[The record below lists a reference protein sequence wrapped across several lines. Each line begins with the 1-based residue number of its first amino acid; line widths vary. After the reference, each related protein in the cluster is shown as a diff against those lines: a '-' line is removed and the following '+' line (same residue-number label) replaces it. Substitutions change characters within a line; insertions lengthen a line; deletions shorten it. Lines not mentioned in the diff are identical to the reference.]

1 MEIIPVITILWS
13 LCYFASKSKFCY
25 FSCKMFNVLHA
36 FATFD
41 WCLRSVKMMDKN
53 TIAYYVD
60 NDKRKLSFKQK
71 KIFLGI

>member
-1 MEIIPVITILWS
+1 MS
-13 LCYFASKSKFCY
+13 D
-25 FSCKMFNVLHA
+25 VLHA

-41 WCLRSVKMMDKN
+41 WCLWSVKMMYKN

>member
-41 WCLRSVKMMDKN
+41 WCLWSVKMMYKN

-71 KIFLGI
+71 KIFPGI